1 MSDKSPQELYDERL
15 QRAKDVAALKVP
27 DRVPVFGPYQKYP
40 YSFGGITFKE
50 AMNDYAA
57 ARAACHKFVDYFQPD
72 LDFGPIFAY
81 PAKAMEILGWNA
93 FKWPGHGLGDDVM
106 YQYVEGEYMSDEEY
120 DEFIFD
126 PSDFMLRK
134 WAARQFKSMAGFANT
149 IPWRRFMW
157 SGWMNLP
164 FFWSTPEFQE
174 SLRTVT
180 AGAEETN
187 TWWASQF
194 QYWGE
199 VKDKGIPI
207 AYAGWDWPPFDILGD
222 TVRGTHKILADM
234 RRRPGKLHDALEVAT
249 QIFIEYGSGAA
260 GSPLPFCWVWVHKST
275 REFMSDAQ
283 FAEFYWP
290 YLRKGILALV
300 EKGVIP
306 VIYWEADFE
315 SRLKHIVDVPK
326 GKIIYH
332 LSNTNYEKAYEALH
346 GTTALM
352 GNVPNIMLLSGTPD
366 DVRGYCK
373 KLIDTIGRDGGFIMD
388 SAVMLDE
395 AKPENLKAMFDF
407 TREYGVYR

>member
-1 MSDKSPQELYDERL
+1 MSDKSPEQLYAERQ
-15 QRAKDVAALKVP
+15 QRVRDAVALKVP
-27 DRVPVFGPYQKYP
+27 DRIPVFGPFQLYP
-40 YSFGGITFKE
+40 YTFGGITFKE

-57 ARAACHKFVDYFQPD
+57 ARAACLKFVDYFQPD

-81 PAKAMEILGWNA
+81 PARAMETLGWNA
-93 FKWPGHGLGDDVM
+93 FKWPGHGLDDGVM
-106 YQYVEGEYMSDEEY
+106 YQYVEGEYMTDSEY

-134 WAARQFKSMAGFANT
+134 WAPRQFKSMAGLAQT

-174 SLRTVT
+174 SLRAIT
-180 AGAEETN
+180 AGAEETGK
-187 TWWASQF
+187 WWASQF

-199 VKDKGIPI
+199 IKAKGFPL
-207 AYAGWDWPPFDILGD
+207 AFAGWDWPPFDILGD
-222 TVRGTHKILADM
+222 TVRGTHQILPDM
-234 RRRPGKLHDALEVAT
+234 RRRPGKLHDALEIAT

-260 GSPLPFCWVWVHKST
+260 GAELPLCWVWVHKST

-283 FAEFYWP
+283 FKEFYWP
-290 YLRKGILALV
+290 YLRKGLLALI

-315 SRLKHIVDVPK
+315 SRLEHIADIPA
-326 GKIIYH
+326 GKVIYH
-332 LSNTNYEKAYEALH
+332 LSNTNYEKARAVL
-346 GTTALM
+346 GGKMCLM

-366 DVRGYCK
+366 DVKAYCK
-373 KLIDTIGRDGGFIMD
+373 KLIDTVGKDGGLIVD
-388 SAVMLDE
+388 AAVMLDE

-407 TREYGVYR
+407 TKEYGVYR